1 MIEEKI
7 ASLLEAKFKEEEF
20 RDFYLV
26 DLEIH
31 EPARIGVF
39 VDADSGL
46 NTVQC
51 AKISR
56 YLEEYLD
63 EKNWKNGK
71 YILEVSSPGVD
82 RPLKFPRQYVK
93 NIGKKIEI
101 KTAEGEK
108 LRATLKD
115 ANEDFVVLEYRDKIK
130 QGKKKKHVVKQLELP
145 YEAIKKAKIRISFN

>member
-1 MIEEKI
+1 MIEDKI
-7 ASLLEAKFKEEEF
+7 VSLLEEKFKEEEF

-26 DLEIH
+26 DLEFK
-31 EPARIGVF
+31 EPARIAVF

-46 NTVQC
+46 NTVKC
-51 AKISR
+51 AKLSR

-93 NIGKKIEI
+93 NIGKKIDI
-101 KTAEGEK
+101 KTAEGED

>member
-7 ASLLEAKFKEEEF
+7 ASLLEDKFNEEEF
-20 RDFYLV
+20 QDFYLV
-26 DLEIH
+26 DLEIR
-31 EPARIGVF
+31 ESARIAVF

-46 NTVQC
+46 TTVQC
-51 AKISR
+51 AKLSR

-63 EKNWKNGK
+63 EQNWKNGK

-93 NIGKKIEI
+93 NIGKKIDI
-101 KTAEGEK
+101 KTADGDS

-130 QGKKKKHVVKQLELP
+130 QGKRKKHVVKQLELP
-145 YEAIKKAKIRISFN
+145 YDAIKKAKIRISFN

>member
-1 MIEEKI
+1 MIEDKI
-7 ASLLEAKFKEEEF
+7 VSLLEEKFKEEEF

-26 DLEIH
+26 DLEFK
-31 EPARIGVF
+31 EPARIAVF

-46 NTVQC
+46 NTVKC
-51 AKISR
+51 AKLSR

-93 NIGKKIEI
+93 NIGKKIDI
-101 KTAEGEK
+101 KTAEGED

-145 YEAIKKAKIRISFN
+145 YEAIKKAKIRISIN

>member
-20 RDFYLV
+20 QDFYLV
-26 DLEIH
+26 DLEIN

-51 AKISR
+51 AKLSR

-63 EKNWKNGK
+63 EQNWKDGK

-101 KTAEGEK
+101 KTAEGEN

>member
-51 AKISR
+51 AKLSR

-101 KTAEGEK
+101 KTAEGEN

-145 YEAIKKAKIRISFN
+145 YDAIVKAKIRISFN

>member
-1 MIEEKI
+1 MIEDKI
-7 ASLLEAKFKEEEF
+7 VSLLEEKFKEEEF

-26 DLEIH
+26 DLEFK
-31 EPARIGVF
+31 EPARIAVF

-46 NTVQC
+46 NTVKC
-51 AKISR
+51 AKLSR

-93 NIGKKIEI
+93 NIGKKIDI
-101 KTAEGEK
+101 KTAEGED

-130 QGKKKKHVVKQLELP
+130 QGKKKKYVAKHLELL
-145 YEAIKKAKIRISFN
+145 YKNIKKAKIRISIN

>member
-1 MIEEKI
+1 MVEDKI
-7 ASLLEAKFKEEEF
+7 VSLLEEKFKEEEF

-26 DLEIH
+26 DLEFH
-31 EPARIGVF
+31 EPARIAVF

-46 NTVQC
+46 NTVKC
-51 AKISR
+51 AKLSR

-93 NIGKKIEI
+93 NIGKKIDI
-101 KTAEGEK
+101 KTAEGED

>member
-51 AKISR
+51 AKLSR

-63 EKNWKNGK
+63 EKNWKDGK